1 MASFTR
7 SGILFG
13 MLELVT
19 AFFLTKYIL
28 SNKKKKEKG
37 GNKKLIIAGV
47 ILAFLMIGS
56 ATVVKMAR
64 QTMDDTISGGSSST
78 SQFKGGVLISPSIYF
93 YLSSQIV
100 TFSSYLK
107 IENEKHLPFEYTLFP
122 AYRLLGK
129 FNIVKRPNTHSAG
142 YSTPTWS
149 NTATY
154 LRNLYSDFGYS
165 GIFLVPFIF
174 GMLSAY
180 FWIAIF
186 YRKKI
191 RHVVYLTFILVAIG
205 MSFFTLQSQTVLWT
219 SIVGNIIIIRYIEK
233 KYYSSI
239 VKSNYVK

>member
-1 MASFTR
+1 
-7 SGILFG
+7 
-13 MLELVT
+13 
-19 AFFLTKYIL
+19 
-28 SNKKKKEKG
+28 
-37 GNKKLIIAGV
+37 
-47 ILAFLMIGS
+47 
-56 ATVVKMAR
+56 
-64 QTMDDTISGGSSST
+64 
-78 SQFKGGVLISPSIYF
+78 
-93 YLSSQIV
+93 
-100 TFSSYLK
+100 
-107 IENEKHLPFEYTLFP
+107 
-122 AYRLLGK
+122 
-129 FNIVKRPNTHSAG
+129 VKRPNTHSAG